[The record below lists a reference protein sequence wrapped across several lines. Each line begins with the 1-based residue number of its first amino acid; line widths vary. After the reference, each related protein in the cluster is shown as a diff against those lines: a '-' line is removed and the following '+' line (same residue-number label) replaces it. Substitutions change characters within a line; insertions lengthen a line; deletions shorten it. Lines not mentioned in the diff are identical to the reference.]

1 MSFFSKF
8 SSSVAHLAEDSMSQA
23 VAKASSSPAS
33 SLFNELGADK
43 VIQGLKEALVVAVRK
58 AVASTGQRDGFMAND
73 LIRIGLPSEVQ
84 AVASGLRSVGAGS
97 VVDNFELSMNRAAES
112 AAPLAVDIFV
122 DAIGMSALPLQAR
135 HAERARE
142 RESERER
149 EMLAIDEMMCFAF
162 GFESLL
168 MIDHDC
174 TCLLAQMTFDDAK
187 RVWKGKEPAAASK
200 YLERACTPKLKA
212 AFAPQIG
219 YAPLN
224 RNHHHHHHHLL

>member
-122 DAIGMSALPLQAR
+122 DAIGMSALPLQSR
-135 HAERARE
+135 HAERARA
-142 RESERER
+142 RERER
-149 EMLAIDEMMCFAF
+149 ERAREKCLR
-162 GFESLL
+162 L
-168 MIDHDC
+168 M
-174 TCLLAQMTFDDAK
+174 
-187 RVWKGKEPAAASK
+187 R
-200 YLERACTPKLKA
+200 
-212 AFAPQIG
+212 
-219 YAPLN
+219 
-224 RNHHHHHHHLL
+224 